1 MVTHSIS
8 EACFMSDRVV
18 VLSSRPGRIT
28 RIVTIP
34 LDRPRERS
42 IVDTK
47 AFGRIC
53 GMVREA
59 LGSGGGLEEDTSIK
73 E

>member
-1 MVTHSIS
+1 MMV
-8 EACFMSDRVV
+8 E
-18 VLSSRPGRIT
+18 
-28 RIVTIP
+28 
-34 LDRPRERS
+34 
-42 IVDTK
+42 TK

-59 LGSGGGLEEDTSIK
+59 LGSGGTLEEEGSIK

>member
-1 MVTHSIS
+1 MVD
-8 EACFMSDRVV
+8 M
-18 VLSSRPGRIT
+18 
-28 RIVTIP
+28 
-34 LDRPRERS
+34 
-42 IVDTK
+42 K

-53 GMVREA
+53 GMVRDA